1 MPSIFTQNE
10 RMVGPE
16 LLLLL
21 LGALVVTSIARR
33 LNWSAPLVLVAVG
46 LVVSFIPGVPEFE
59 LDPHLIL
66 VLVLPPLL
74 YSAALDS
81 SYLNIRANLRPIGL
95 LAVGLVLFTTFVV
108 GVTASLVFPDLPFA
122 AALVLGAV
130 VAPPDAVA
138 AVAIGRKLGL
148 QRRAMTL
155 LVGESLIN
163 DATALTAFKVA
174 VAAAAG
180 AAMHPVQ
187 GVGMF
192 LLVTAGGIAIGLVVG
207 VVVRF
212 LRKRLCE
219 GVLESALGLLVPFG
233 AYLLAEEAA
242 HVSGVLAV
250 VVAGLYIGH
259 HSPRGTYT
267 TRLQDAAVWR
277 SVDVLLE
284 SFVFA
289 LIGLQV
295 SAIVG
300 EVDLNAGLLLGA
312 GAVLLATILARF
324 VWMYPASYVPVYL
337 SKRLRERERWPHLG
351 QVTVIAWAGMRGVV
365 TLAAA
370 AAIPTDVPGRDI
382 IVFCAFVVTV
392 STLLL
397 QGTTLPWVINKIG
410 FEGNDAREDALAE
423 AQIQHR
429 AAQAAVDR
437 LDQEISDVP
446 EHVAD
451 QLRSLAEHRGN
462 AAWERLGR
470 QEEESPAAA
479 YRRLRRVMLKAER
492 DEFIKA
498 RDAGEIDDE
507 VLFRVLR
514 ELDLEE
520 AALSRE

>member
-1 MPSIFTQNE
+1 MSG
-10 RMVGPE
+10 MVGPE

-21 LGALVVTSIARR
+21 LGALVVTSVARR

-66 VLVLPPLL
+66 LVVLPPLL

-95 LAVGLVLFTTFVV
+95 LAVGLVLFTTLVV
-108 GVTASLVFPDLPFA
+108 GVTAKLVFPEMPFA

-180 AAMHPVQ
+180 AAMHPVE
-187 GVGMF
+187 GVGLF
-192 LLVTAGGIAIGLVVG
+192 LLVTAGGIAVGLVVG

-212 LRKRLCE
+212 LRRRLCE

-233 AYLLAEEAA
+233 AYLLAEEVA

-259 HSPRGTYT
+259 HSPRGKYS
-267 TRLQDAAVWR
+267 TRLQDAAVWKAL
-277 SVDVLLE
+277 DALLE
-284 SFVFA
+284 AFVFA

-295 SAIVG
+295 SAIIRD
-300 EVDLNAGLLLGA
+300 VDLDAALLLGA
-312 GAVLLATILARF
+312 GAVLLATVLARF
-324 VWMYPASYVPVYL
+324 AWMYPATYVPRYL
-337 SKRLRERERWPHLG
+337 SKRLRERERPPHLG

-370 AAIPTDVPGRDI
+370 AAIPEDVPGRDVI
-382 IVFCAFVVTV
+382 LFCAFVVTV
-392 STLLL
+392 ATLLL
-397 QGTTLPWVINKIG
+397 QGLTLPWVIDKIG
-410 FEGNDAREDALAE
+410 FEGDDARQDALAE
-423 AQIQHR
+423 AQVQHR
-429 AAQAAVDR
+429 AAQAAVTR
-437 LDQEISDVP
+437 LDQETEDVP
-446 EHVAD
+446 DHVRD

-470 QEEESPAAA
+470 QEQESPAAA
-479 YRRLRRVMLKAER
+479 YRRLRRVMLGAER
-492 DEFIKA
+492 DEFVRA

>member
-1 MPSIFTQNE
+1 MSG
-10 RMVGPE
+10 MVGPE

-295 SAIVG
+295 SAIVSD
-300 EVDLNAGLLLGA
+300 VDLNAGLLLGA

-437 LDQEISDVP
+437 LDQEITDVP

>member
-1 MPSIFTQNE
+1 
-10 RMVGPE
+10 MVGPE

-21 LGALVVTSIARR
+21 LGALVVTSVARR

-66 VLVLPPLL
+66 LVVLPPLL

-95 LAVGLVLFTTFVV
+95 LAVGLVLFTTLVV
-108 GVTASLVFPDLPFA
+108 GVTAKLVFPEMPFA

-180 AAMHPVQ
+180 AAMHPVE
-187 GVGMF
+187 GVGLF
-192 LLVTAGGIAIGLVVG
+192 LLVTAGGIAVGLVVG

-212 LRKRLCE
+212 LRRRLCE

-233 AYLLAEEAA
+233 AYLLAEEVA

-259 HSPRGTYT
+259 HSPRGKYS
-267 TRLQDAAVWR
+267 TRLQDAAVWKAL
-277 SVDVLLE
+277 DALLE
-284 SFVFA
+284 AFVFA

-295 SAIVG
+295 SAIIRD
-300 EVDLNAGLLLGA
+300 VDLDAALLLGA
-312 GAVLLATILARF
+312 GAVLLATVLARF
-324 VWMYPASYVPVYL
+324 AWMYPATYVPRYL
-337 SKRLRERERWPHLG
+337 SKRLRERERPPHLG

-370 AAIPTDVPGRDI
+370 AAIPEDVPGRDVI
-382 IVFCAFVVTV
+382 LFCAFVVTV
-392 STLLL
+392 ATLLL
-397 QGTTLPWVINKIG
+397 QGLTLPWVIDKIG
-410 FEGNDAREDALAE
+410 FEGDDARQDALAE
-423 AQIQHR
+423 AQVQHR
-429 AAQAAVDR
+429 AAQAAVTR
-437 LDQEISDVP
+437 LDQETEDVP
-446 EHVAD
+446 DHVRD

-470 QEEESPAAA
+470 QEQESPAAA
-479 YRRLRRVMLKAER
+479 YRRLRRVMLGAER
-492 DEFIKA
+492 DEFVRA

>member
-1 MPSIFTQNE
+1 MSG
-10 RMVGPE
+10 MVGPE

-46 LVVSFIPGVPEFE
+46 LVVSFLPGVPEFE

-66 VLVLPPLL
+66 LVVLPPLL

-95 LAVGLVLFTTFVV
+95 LAVGLVLFTTLVV
-108 GVTASLVFPDLPFA
+108 GVTAKLVFPEMPFA

-180 AAMHPVQ
+180 AAMHPVE
-187 GVGMF
+187 GVGLF
-192 LLVTAGGIAIGLVVG
+192 LLVTAGGIAVGLVVG

-259 HSPRGTYT
+259 HSPRGKYS
-267 TRLQDAAVWR
+267 TRLQDAAVWKAL
-277 SVDVLLE
+277 DALLE
-284 SFVFA
+284 AFVFA

-295 SAIVG
+295 SAIIRD
-300 EVDLNAGLLLGA
+300 VDLDVALLLGA

-324 VWMYPASYVPVYL
+324 AWMYPATYVPRYL
-337 SKRLRERERWPHLG
+337 SRRLRERERPPHLG

-370 AAIPTDVPGRDI
+370 AAIPENVPGRDVI
-382 IVFCAFVVTV
+382 LFCAFVVTV
-392 STLLL
+392 ATLLL
-397 QGTTLPWVINKIG
+397 QGLTLPWVISKIG
-410 FEGNDAREDALAE
+410 FEGDDARQDALAE
-423 AQIQHR
+423 AQVQHR
-429 AAQAAVDR
+429 AAQAAVTR
-437 LDQEISDVP
+437 LDQETEDVP
-446 EHVAD
+446 DHVRD

-470 QEEESPAAA
+470 QEQESPAAA
-479 YRRLRRVMLKAER
+479 YRRLRRVMLGAER
-492 DEFIKA
+492 DEFVRA

>member
-1 MPSIFTQNE
+1 M
-10 RMVGPE
+10 
-16 LLLLL
+16 
-21 LGALVVTSIARR
+21 
-33 LNWSAPLVLVAVG
+33 LVAAG

-59 LDPHLIL
+59 LDPHVIL
-66 VLVLPPLL
+66 VLVLAPLL

-95 LAVGLVLFTTFVV
+95 LAVGLVLFTTFAV
-108 GVTASLVFPDLPFA
+108 GVTAKLVFPDLSFA

-138 AVAIGRKLGL
+138 AVAIGRRLGL

-180 AAMHPVQ
+180 AAMHPVK

-192 LLVTAGGIAIGLVVG
+192 LLVTAGGIVVGLVVG

-219 GVLESALGLLVPFG
+219 GVD
-233 AYLLAEEAA
+233 
-242 HVSGVLAV
+242 
-250 VVAGLYIGH
+250 VAGLYIGH
-259 HSPRGTYT
+259 HSPRGTYS

-289 LIGLQV
+289 FIGLQLPSII
-295 SAIVG
+295 SAV
-300 EVDLNAGLLLGA
+300 ELSAGLLLGA
-312 GAVLLATILARF
+312 GAVLLTTIGARF
-324 VWMYPASYVPVYL
+324 VWMYPASYLPIYL
-337 SKRLRERERWPHLG
+337 SKRLREREGVPHPG
-351 QVTVIAWAGMRGVV
+351 QVTVIAWSGMRGVV

-370 AAIPTDVPGRDI
+370 AAIPQNVPGRDV
-382 IVFCAFVVTV
+382 IVFCAFVVTI

-397 QGTTLPWVINKIG
+397 QGTTLPWLISKIG
-410 FEGNDAREDALAE
+410 FEGDDARQDALAE
-423 AQIQHR
+423 AQVQHR

-437 LDQEISDVP
+437 LDQEIENVP
-446 EHVAD
+446 EHVRD

-479 YRRLRRVMLKAER
+479 YRRLRTLMLKAER
-492 DEFIKA
+492 EEFIKA
-498 RDAGEIDDE
+498 RDQGEIDDE

>member
-1 MPSIFTQNE
+1 MSGMQ
-10 RMVGPE
+10 GPE

-21 LGALVVTSIARR
+21 LGALIVTSIARR

-46 LVVSFIPGVPEFE
+46 LVVSFIPGVPEFQ

-95 LAVGLVLFTTFVV
+95 LAVGLVLFTTLLV
-108 GVTASLVFPDLPFA
+108 GITASLVFPDLPFA

-180 AAMHPVQ
+180 TAMHPIASVW
-187 GVGMF
+187 MF
-192 LLVTAGGIAIGLVVG
+192 VYITAGGIAVGLLVG
-207 VVVRF
+207 VVVRY

-233 AYLLAEEAA
+233 AYLLAEEGLHAFGIQF
-242 HVSGVLAV
+242 SGVLAV

-259 HSPRGTYT
+259 NSPRGKYS

-277 SVDVLLE
+277 SADVLLE

-295 SAIVG
+295 SSIISN
-300 EVDLNAGLLLGA
+300 VDLNASLLLGA
-312 GAVLLATILARF
+312 AAVVFAAIAARF
-324 VWMYPASYVPVYL
+324 IWMYPASYVPIYT
-337 SKRLRERERWPHLG
+337 SQRRREREGTPHLG

-370 AAIPTDVPGRDI
+370 AAIPPEVPGRDI
-382 IVFCAFVVTV
+382 IVFCAFVVTI

-397 QGTTLPWVINKIG
+397 QGMTLPWVINKIG
-410 FEGNDAREDALAE
+410 FEGDDARKDALAE
-423 AQIQHR
+423 AQVQHR
-429 AAQAAVDR
+429 AAQAAVTR
-437 LDQEISDVP
+437 LDEEIEDVP
-446 EHVAD
+446 EHVRD

-479 YRRLRRVMLKAER
+479 YRRLRRVMLSAER
-492 DEFIKA
+492 DEFVKA

-507 VLFRVLR
+507 VLFRVMR

>member
-1 MPSIFTQNE
+1 MSG
-10 RMVGPE
+10 MVGPE

-300 EVDLNAGLLLGA
+300 EVDLNIGLLLGA

-324 VWMYPASYVPVYL
+324 VWMYPATYVPMYL

-370 AAIPTDVPGRDI
+370 AAIPNDVPGRDI

>member
-1 MPSIFTQNE
+1 
-10 RMVGPE
+10 MVGPE

-46 LVVSFIPGVPEFE
+46 LVVSFLPGVPEFE

-66 VLVLPPLL
+66 LVVLPPLL

-95 LAVGLVLFTTFVV
+95 LAVGLVLFTTLVV
-108 GVTASLVFPDLPFA
+108 GVTAKLVFPEMPFA

-180 AAMHPVQ
+180 AAMHPVE
-187 GVGMF
+187 GVGLF
-192 LLVTAGGIAIGLVVG
+192 LLVTAGGIAVGLVVG

-250 VVAGLYIGH
+250 VVAGLYVGH
-259 HSPRGTYT
+259 HSPRGKYS
-267 TRLQDAAVWR
+267 TRLQDAAVWKAL
-277 SVDVLLE
+277 DALLE
-284 SFVFA
+284 AFVFA

-295 SAIVG
+295 SAIIRD
-300 EVDLNAGLLLGA
+300 VDLDAALLLGA

-324 VWMYPASYVPVYL
+324 AWMYPATYVPRYL
-337 SKRLRERERWPHLG
+337 SKRLRERERPPHLG

-370 AAIPTDVPGRDI
+370 AAIPQDVPGRDVI
-382 IVFCAFVVTV
+382 LFCAFVVTV
-392 STLLL
+392 ATLLL
-397 QGTTLPWVINKIG
+397 QGLTLPWVINKIG
-410 FEGNDAREDALAE
+410 FEGDDARQDALAE
-423 AQIQHR
+423 AQVQHR
-429 AAQAAVDR
+429 AAQAAVTR
-437 LDQEISDVP
+437 LDQETEDVP
-446 EHVAD
+446 DHVRD

-470 QEEESPAAA
+470 QEQESPAAA
-479 YRRLRRVMLKAER
+479 YRRLRRVMLGAER
-492 DEFIKA
+492 DEFVRA

>member
-1 MPSIFTQNE
+1 
-10 RMVGPE
+10 MVGPE

-21 LGALVVTSIARR
+21 LGALVVTAIARR

-108 GVTASLVFPDLPFA
+108 GITARLVFPDLPFA

-180 AAMHPVQ
+180 TAMHPVTS
-187 GVGMF
+187 VGMF
-192 LLVTAGGIAIGLVVG
+192 LLITVGGIAVGLVVG

-259 HSPRGTYT
+259 NAPRGTYS

-277 SVDVLLE
+277 SADVLLE

-295 SAIVG
+295 STIVRN
-300 EVDLNAGLLLGA
+300 VDLDTGLLLGA
-312 GAVLLATILARF
+312 AAVLLATILARF
-324 VWMYPASYVPVYL
+324 VWMYPATYL
-337 SKRLRERERWPHLG
+337 PRILFPKLKKREDRPPHLG
-351 QVTVIAWAGMRGVV
+351 QVTVISWAGMRGVV

-370 AAIPTDVPGRDI
+370 AAVPENVPGRDI
-382 IVFCAFVVTV
+382 ILFCAFVVTV
-392 STLLL
+392 ATLLL
-397 QGTTLPWVINKIG
+397 QGTTLPWLINKIG
-410 FEGNDAREDALAE
+410 FEGDDARKDALAE
-423 AQIQHR
+423 AQVQHR
-429 AAQAAVDR
+429 AAQAAVTR
-437 LDQEISDVP
+437 LDEEIDNVP
-446 EHVAD
+446 EHVRD

-479 YRRLRRVMLKAER
+479 YRRLRTAMLKAER

-498 RDAGEIDDE
+498 RDNGEIDDE

>member
-1 MPSIFTQNE
+1 
-10 RMVGPE
+10 MVGPE

-21 LGALVVTSIARR
+21 LGALVVTSVARR
-33 LNWSAPLVLVAVG
+33 FNWPAPLVLVAVG
-46 LVVSFIPGVPEFE
+46 LVVSFVPGVPEFE

-108 GVTASLVFPDLPFA
+108 GVTAKLVFPDLPFA

-138 AVAIGRKLGL
+138 AVAIGRRLGL

-174 VAAAAG
+174 VAATVG
-180 AAMHPVQ
+180 AAMHPIA

-192 LLVTAGGIAIGLVVG
+192 VLVTVGGIAVGLVVG
-207 VVVRF
+207 VAVRL

-233 AYLLAEEAA
+233 AYLLAEEGP
-242 HVSGVLAV
+242 HLLFHDVQFSGVLAV
-250 VVAGLYIGH
+250 VVAGLYVGH

-289 LIGLQV
+289 LIGLQLSTIV
-295 SAIVG
+295 SDV
-300 EVDLNAGLLLGA
+300 ELNTGLLLGA

-324 VWMYPASYVPVYL
+324 VWMYPATYIPRL
-337 SKRLRERERWPHLG
+337 MSKRLRERERQPHVG

-370 AAIPTDVPGRDI
+370 AAIPQEVPGRDI

-392 STLLL
+392 ATLLL

-410 FEGNDAREDALAE
+410 FEGDDARQDALAE
-423 AQIQHR
+423 AQVQHR
-429 AAQAAVDR
+429 AAQAAVTR
-437 LDQEISDVP
+437 LDEEIGEVP
-446 EHVAD
+446 DHVRD

-479 YRRLRRVMLKAER
+479 YRRLRRLMLSAER
-492 DEFIKA
+492 DEFIRA
-498 RDAGEIDDE
+498 RDQGEIDDE

>member
-1 MPSIFTQNE
+1 MH
-10 RMVGPE
+10 GPE

-46 LVVSFIPGVPEFE
+46 LVVSFIPGVPEFGI
-59 LDPHLIL
+59 DPHLIL

-108 GVTASLVFPDLPFA
+108 GVTATFVFPDLPFA

-180 AAMHPVQ
+180 AAMHPAQ
-187 GVGMF
+187 GVGLF

-259 HSPRGTYT
+259 HSPRGTYA

-289 LIGLQV
+289 LIGLQL
-295 SAIVG
+295 SAIISA
-300 EVDLNAGLLLGA
+300 VDLNAGLLLGA

-324 VWMYPASYVPVYL
+324 VWMYPASYVPMYL

-351 QVTVIAWAGMRGVV
+351 QVTVISWAGMRGVV

-370 AAIPTDVPGRDI
+370 AAIPEDVPGRDI
-382 IVFCAFVVTV
+382 ILFCAFVVTV
-392 STLLL
+392 ATLLL
-397 QGTTLPWVINKIG
+397 QGTTLPWLINKIG
-410 FEGNDAREDALAE
+410 FEGDDVRKDALAE

-437 LDQEISDVP
+437 LDQEIADVP

-479 YRRLRRVMLKAER
+479 YRRLRRMMLSAER

-498 RDAGEIDDE
+498 RDSGEIDDE

>member
-1 MPSIFTQNE
+1 
-10 RMVGPE
+10 MVGPE

-33 LNWSAPLVLVAVG
+33 FNWPAPLVLVAVG

-95 LAVGLVLFTTFVV
+95 LAVGLVLFTTLVV
-108 GVTASLVFPDLPFA
+108 GVTAKLVFPDLPFA

-174 VAAAAG
+174 VAATVG
-180 AAMHPVQ
+180 AAMHPLA

-192 LLVTAGGIAIGLVVG
+192 VLVTVGGIAIGLVVG
-207 VVVRF
+207 VAVRF

-233 AYLLAEEAA
+233 AYLLAEEGP
-242 HVSGVLAV
+242 HLLFHDVQFSGVLAV
-250 VVAGLYIGH
+250 VVAGLYVGH

-289 LIGLQV
+289 LIGLQLSTIV
-295 SAIVG
+295 SDVN
-300 EVDLNAGLLLGA
+300 LNSGLLLGA

-324 VWMYPASYVPVYL
+324 VWMYPATYIPRYL
-337 SKRLRERERWPHLG
+337 SKGIRERERRPHPG

-370 AAIPTDVPGRDI
+370 AAIPQEVPGRDI

-392 STLLL
+392 ATLLL
-397 QGTTLPWVINKIG
+397 QGTTLPWVIDKIG
-410 FEGNDAREDALAE
+410 FAGDDARQDALAE
-423 AQIQHR
+423 AQVQHR
-429 AAQAAVDR
+429 AAQAAVTR
-437 LDQEISDVP
+437 LDEEIGEVP
-446 EHVAD
+446 DHVRD

-470 QEEESPAAA
+470 QDEESPAAA
-479 YRRLRRVMLKAER
+479 YRRLRRLMLSAER
-492 DEFIKA
+492 DEFVRA
-498 RDAGEIDDE
+498 RDHGEIDDE

>member
-1 MPSIFTQNE
+1 MSG
-10 RMVGPE
+10 MVGPE

-66 VLVLPPLL
+66 LVVLPPLL

-108 GVTASLVFPDLPFA
+108 GVTATLVFPDLPFA

-180 AAMHPVQ
+180 TAMHPAQ

-259 HSPRGTYT
+259 HSPRGTYS

-277 SVDVLLE
+277 SLDVLLE

-289 LIGLQV
+289 LIGLQL
-295 SAIVG
+295 SSIVADA
-300 EVDLNAGLLLGA
+300 DLNASLLLGA
-312 GAVLLATILARF
+312 TAVLLATILARF
-324 VWMYPASYVPVYL
+324 VWMYPATYIPRYL
-337 SKRLRERERWPHLG
+337 SKRLRERERPPHLG
-351 QVTVIAWAGMRGVV
+351 QVTVISWAGMRGVV

-370 AAIPTDVPGRDI
+370 AAIPPDVPGRDI

-392 STLLL
+392 ATLLL
-397 QGTTLPWVINKIG
+397 QGTTLPWLINKIG
-410 FEGNDAREDALAE
+410 FEGDDARQDALAE
-423 AQIQHR
+423 AQVQHR

-437 LDQEISDVP
+437 LDQEVDDVP
-446 EHVAD
+446 DHVRD

-470 QEEESPAAA
+470 QELESPAAA
-479 YRRLRRVMLKAER
+479 YRRLRRVMLSAER

-498 RDAGEIDDE
+498 RDSGEIDDE

>member
-1 MPSIFTQNE
+1 LC
-10 RMVGPE
+10 VPE

-33 LNWSAPLVLVAVG
+33 LNWPAPLVLVAAG

-81 SYLNIRANLRPIGL
+81 SYLNIRANLQAIGF
-95 LAVGLVLFTTFVV
+95 LAVGLVLFTTLAV

-138 AVAIGRKLGL
+138 AVAIGRRLGL

-163 DATALTAFKVA
+163 DATALTAYKVA
-174 VAAAAG
+174 IAAAVGTAI
-180 AAMHPVQ
+180 HPLE

-192 LLVTAGGIAIGLVVG
+192 VLVTIGGIAMGLVVG
-207 VVVRF
+207 TVVRV
-212 LRKRLCE
+212 LRRHLYE

-250 VVAGLYIGH
+250 VVAGLYIGY

-289 LIGLQV
+289 LIGLQLSSIISDV
-295 SAIVG
+295 ELDIK
-300 EVDLNAGLLLGA
+300 LLLGA
-312 GAVLLATILARF
+312 TAVLLATVLARF
-324 VWMYPASYVPVYL
+324 VWMYPAAWIPYRL
-337 SKRLRERERWPHLG
+337 SQPLRERERPPHNG
-351 QVTVIAWAGMRGVV
+351 QLTVIAWAGMRGVV

-370 AAIPTDVPGRDI
+370 AAIPETVPGRDL
-382 IVFCAFVVTV
+382 IVFCAFVVTIA
-392 STLLL
+392 TLLL
-397 QGTTLPWVINKIG
+397 QGMTLPRVISKIG
-410 FEGNDAREDALAE
+410 FAGDDARQDALAE
-423 AQIQHR
+423 AQVQQR

-437 LDQEISDVP
+437 LDQELDEVP
-446 EHVAD
+446 DHVRA
-451 QLRSLAEHRGN
+451 QLRALAEHRGN

-470 QEEESPAAA
+470 QEGTESPAAI
-479 YRRLRRVMLKAER
+479 YRRLRRAMLEAER

-498 RDAGEIDDE
+498 RDQKEIDDD

>member
-1 MPSIFTQNE
+1 MH
-10 RMVGPE
+10 GPE

-95 LAVGLVLFTTFVV
+95 LAVGLVLFTTFIV

-180 AAMHPVQ
+180 AAMHPAE

-207 VVVRF
+207 VLVRF

-295 SAIVG
+295 SAIISD
-300 EVDLNAGLLLGA
+300 VDLDATLLLGA

-324 VWMYPASYVPVYL
+324 VWMYPASYVPLYL

-370 AAIPTDVPGRDI
+370 AAIPPDVPGREI

-410 FEGNDAREDALAE
+410 FEGDDARKDALAE

-437 LDQEISDVP
+437 LDQEIEDVP
-446 EHVAD
+446 DHVRD

-479 YRRLRRVMLKAER
+479 YRRLRRVMLSAER

>member
-1 MPSIFTQNE
+1 MI
-10 RMVGPE
+10 GPE

-21 LGALVVTSIARR
+21 LGALVVTSVARR

-46 LVVSFIPGVPEFE
+46 LVVSFLPGVPEFE

-66 VLVLPPLL
+66 LVVLPPLL

-95 LAVGLVLFTTFVV
+95 LAVGLVLFTTLVV
-108 GVTASLVFPDLPFA
+108 GVTAKLVFPEMPFA

-180 AAMHPVQ
+180 AAMHPVE
-187 GVGMF
+187 GVGLF
-192 LLVTAGGIAIGLVVG
+192 LLVTAGGIAVGLVVG

-259 HSPRGTYT
+259 HSPRGKYS
-267 TRLQDAAVWR
+267 TRLQDAAVWKAL
-277 SVDVLLE
+277 DALLE
-284 SFVFA
+284 AFVFA

-295 SAIVG
+295 SAIIRD
-300 EVDLNAGLLLGA
+300 VDLDAALLLGA

-324 VWMYPASYVPVYL
+324 AWMYPATYVPRYL
-337 SKRLRERERWPHLG
+337 SRRLRERERPPHLG

-370 AAIPTDVPGRDI
+370 AAIPENVPGRDVI
-382 IVFCAFVVTV
+382 LFCAFVVTV
-392 STLLL
+392 ATLLL
-397 QGTTLPWVINKIG
+397 QGLTLPWVINKIG
-410 FEGNDAREDALAE
+410 FEGDDARQDALAE
-423 AQIQHR
+423 AQVQHR
-429 AAQAAVDR
+429 AAQAAVTR
-437 LDQEISDVP
+437 LDQETEDVP
-446 EHVAD
+446 DHVRD

-470 QEEESPAAA
+470 QEQESPAAA
-479 YRRLRRVMLKAER
+479 YRRLRRVMLGAER
-492 DEFIKA
+492 DEFVRA

>member
-1 MPSIFTQNE
+1 MGG
-10 RMVGPE
+10 MVGPE

-21 LGALVVTSIARR
+21 LGALVVTSVARR
-33 LNWSAPLVLVAVG
+33 LNFSAPLVLVAVG

-59 LDPHLIL
+59 IDPHLIL
-66 VLVLPPLL
+66 LVVLPPLL

-95 LAVGLVLFTTFVV
+95 LAIGLVLFTTLVV
-108 GVTASLVFPDLPFA
+108 GLTAKLVFPGLPFA

-180 AAMHPVQ
+180 AAMHPVE
-187 GVGMF
+187 GVGLF
-192 LLVTAGGIAIGLVVG
+192 LLVTAGGIAVGLVVG

-233 AYLLAEEAA
+233 TYLLAEEAA

-259 HSPRGTYT
+259 HSPRGTYS

-277 SVDVLLE
+277 ALDVLLE

-289 LIGLQV
+289 LIGLQLSSIV
-295 SAIVG
+295 SDA
-300 EVDLNAGLLLGA
+300 DLNAGLLLGA
-312 GAVLLATILARF
+312 GAVLLATVLARF
-324 VWMYPASYVPVYL
+324 VWMYPATYIPRYL
-337 SKRLRERERWPHLG
+337 SKRLRERERPPHLG
-351 QVTVIAWAGMRGVV
+351 QVTVISWAGMRGVV

-370 AAIPTDVPGRDI
+370 AAIPPDVPGRDI

-392 STLLL
+392 ATLLL
-397 QGTTLPWVINKIG
+397 QGTTLPWLIGKIG
-410 FEGNDAREDALAE
+410 FEGDDARQDALAE
-423 AQIQHR
+423 AQVQHR
-429 AAQAAVDR
+429 AARAAVDR
-437 LDQEISDVP
+437 LDQEVDDVP
-446 EHVAD
+446 DHVRD

-470 QEEESPAAA
+470 QDQESPAAA

-492 DEFIKA
+492 DEFISA
-498 RDAGEIDDE
+498 RDKGEIDDE

-520 AALSRE
+520 AALSRD

>member
-1 MPSIFTQNE
+1 
-10 RMVGPE
+10 MVGPE

-33 LNWSAPLVLVAVG
+33 LNWPAPLVLVAVG

-66 VLVLPPLL
+66 LVVLPPLL

-81 SYLNIRANLRPIGL
+81 SYLDIRANLRPIGL
-95 LAVGLVLFTTFVV
+95 LAVGLVLFTTLVV
-108 GVTASLVFPDLPFA
+108 GVTAKLVFPELPFA

-180 AAMHPVQ
+180 AAMHPAE
-187 GVGMF
+187 GVGLF
-192 LLVTAGGIAIGLVVG
+192 LLVTAGGIAVGLVVG

-212 LRKRLCE
+212 LRRRLCE

-233 AYLLAEEAA
+233 AYLIAEEVA

-259 HSPRGTYT
+259 HSPRGKYS

-277 SVDVLLE
+277 SLDALLE
-284 SFVFA
+284 AFVFA

-295 SAIVG
+295 SAIIRD
-300 EVDLNAGLLLGA
+300 VDLNAALLLGA

-324 VWMYPASYVPVYL
+324 VWMYPATYVPRYL
-337 SKRLRERERWPHLG
+337 SKRLRERERPPHLG

-370 AAIPTDVPGRDI
+370 AAIPENVPGRDVI
-382 IVFCAFVVTV
+382 LFCAFVVTV
-392 STLLL
+392 ATLML
-397 QGTTLPWVINKIG
+397 QGMTLPWLIGKIG
-410 FEGNDAREDALAE
+410 FEGDDARTDALAE
-423 AQIQHR
+423 AQVQHR
-429 AAQAAVDR
+429 AAQAAVTR
-437 LDQEISDVP
+437 LDEEVQDVP
-446 EHVAD
+446 DHVRD

-479 YRRLRRVMLKAER
+479 YRRLRRVMLGAER
-492 DEFIKA
+492 DEFVKA
-498 RDAGEIDDE
+498 RDNGEIDDE

>member
-1 MPSIFTQNE
+1 MSD
-10 RMVGPE
+10 MHGPE

-108 GVTASLVFPDLPFA
+108 GVTAKLVFPELPFA

-180 AAMHPVQ
+180 AAMHPAES
-187 GVGMF
+187 VGMF
-192 LLVTAGGIAIGLVVG
+192 LLVTAGGIAIGLLVG
-207 VVVRF
+207 VLVRF

-250 VVAGLYIGH
+250 VVAGLYVGH

-295 SAIVG
+295 SAIISD
-300 EVDLNAGLLLGA
+300 VDLDVTLLLGA

-324 VWMYPASYVPVYL
+324 VWMYPASYVPLYL

-370 AAIPTDVPGRDI
+370 AAIPQDVPGREI

-410 FEGNDAREDALAE
+410 FEGDDARKDALAE

-437 LDQEISDVP
+437 LDQEIEDVP
-446 EHVAD
+446 DHVRD
-451 QLRSLAEHRGN
+451 QLRALAEHRGN

-479 YRRLRRVMLKAER
+479 YRRLRRMMLSAER

-498 RDAGEIDDE
+498 RDVGEIDDE

>member
-1 MPSIFTQNE
+1 MQ
-10 RMVGPE
+10 GPE

-21 LGALVVTSIARR
+21 AGALVVTSVARR
-33 LNWSAPLVLVAVG
+33 LNWPAPLVLVAAG
-46 LVVSFIPGVPEFE
+46 LVVSFAPGVPAFE

-81 SYLNIRANLRPIGL
+81 SYLNIRANLQPIGF
-95 LAVGLVLFTTFVV
+95 LAVGLVLFTTLAV
-108 GVTASLVFPDLPFA
+108 GATAALAFPDLPLA

-138 AVAIGRKLGL
+138 AVAIGRRLGL

-163 DATALTAFKVA
+163 DATALTAYKVA
-174 VAAAAG
+174 IAAAVGTAVHPLQG
-180 AAMHPVQ
+180 A
-187 GVGMF
+187 GMF
-192 LLVTAGGIAIGLVVG
+192 VLVTIGGIAIGVAVG

-212 LRKRLCE
+212 LRKHLHE

-233 AYLLAEEAA
+233 AYLLAEEVA

-250 VVAGLYIGH
+250 VVAGLYIGY

-289 LIGLQV
+289 LIGLQLSSIINDV
-295 SAIVG
+295 
-300 EVDLNAGLLLGA
+300 ELDLRLLLGA
-312 GAVLLATILARF
+312 AAVLLATVLARF
-324 VWMYPASYVPVYL
+324 VWMYPAAWIPYRL
-337 SKRLRERERWPHLG
+337 SRRLRARERPPHNG
-351 QVTVIAWAGMRGVV
+351 QLTVIAWAGMRGVV

-370 AAIPTDVPGRDI
+370 AAIPEAVPGRDV
-382 IVFCAFVVTV
+382 IVFCAFVVTIA
-392 STLLL
+392 TLLL
-397 QGTTLPWVINKIG
+397 QGTTLPRLISRIG
-410 FEGNDAREDALAE
+410 FAGDDARQDALAE
-423 AQIQHR
+423 AAVQHR
-429 AAQAAVDR
+429 AARAAVDR
-437 LDQEISDVP
+437 LDQELDEIPD
-446 EHVAD
+446 HVRD
-451 QLRSLAEHRGN
+451 QLRALAEHRGN

-470 QEEESPAAA
+470 QDEAESPAAA
-479 YRRLRRVMLKAER
+479 YRRLRRAMLTAER
-492 DEFIKA
+492 EEFIKA
-498 RDAGEIDDE
+498 RDQKEIDDE

>member
-1 MPSIFTQNE
+1 
-10 RMVGPE
+10 MVGPE

-21 LGALVVTSIARR
+21 LGALVVTAIARR
-33 LNWSAPLVLVAVG
+33 FNWSAPLVLVAVG

-66 VLVLPPLL
+66 LVVLPPLL

-95 LAVGLVLFTTFVV
+95 LAVGLVLFTTLVV
-108 GVTASLVFPDLPFA
+108 GVVAKLVFPDLPFA

-180 AAMHPVQ
+180 AAMHPVE
-187 GVGMF
+187 GVGLF
-192 LLVTAGGIAIGLVVG
+192 LLVTAGGIAVGLVVG

-219 GVLESALGLLVPFG
+219 GVLESALGMLVPFG
-233 AYLLAEEAA
+233 AYLIAEEVA

-250 VVAGLYIGH
+250 VVAGLYVGH
-259 HSPRGTYT
+259 HSPRGKYT
-267 TRLQDAAVWR
+267 TRLQDAAVWKAL
-277 SVDVLLE
+277 DALLE
-284 SFVFA
+284 AFVFA

-295 SAIVG
+295 SAIIRDVELDG
-300 EVDLNAGLLLGA
+300 ALLLGA
-312 GAVLLATILARF
+312 GAVLLAAILARF
-324 VWMYPASYVPVYL
+324 VWMYPATYIPRYL
-337 SKRLRERERWPHLG
+337 SKRLRERERPPHLG

-370 AAIPTDVPGRDI
+370 AAVPENVPGRDI
-382 IVFCAFVVTV
+382 ILFCAFVVTV
-392 STLLL
+392 ATLLL
-397 QGTTLPWVINKIG
+397 QGLTLPWVINKIG
-410 FEGNDAREDALAE
+410 FEGDDARQDALAE
-423 AQIQHR
+423 AQVQHR
-429 AAQAAVDR
+429 AAQAAVTR
-437 LDQEISDVP
+437 LDEEISDVP
-446 EHVAD
+446 DHVRD

-479 YRRLRRVMLKAER
+479 YRRLRRVMLTAER
-492 DEFIKA
+492 DEFVKA
-498 RDAGEIDDE
+498 RDKGEIDDE

>member
-1 MPSIFTQNE
+1 MH
-10 RMVGPE
+10 GPE

-21 LGALVVTSIARR
+21 LGALIVTAIARR
-33 LNWSAPLVLVAVG
+33 LNWSAPLVLVTVG

-66 VLVLPPLL
+66 LVVLPPLL

-95 LAVGLVLFTTFVV
+95 LAIGLVLFTTLVV
-108 GVTASLVFPDLPFA
+108 GVVAKLVFPEMPFA

-180 AAMHPVQ
+180 AAMAPWQ
-187 GVGMF
+187 GVGLF
-192 LLVTAGGIAIGLVVG
+192 LLVTAGGIAVGLVVG

-250 VVAGLYIGH
+250 VVAGLYVGH
-259 HSPRGTYT
+259 HSPRGRYS
-267 TRLQDAAVWR
+267 TRLQDAALWKAL
-277 SVDVLLE
+277 DVLLE
-284 SFVFA
+284 AFVFA

-295 SAIVG
+295 STIIAD
-300 EVDLNAGLLLGA
+300 VDLDAALLLGA
-312 GAVLLATILARF
+312 GAVLLAAILARF
-324 VWMYPASYVPVYL
+324 VWMYPATYIPWYL
-337 SKRLRERERWPHLG
+337 SKRLRRKEREPHLG
-351 QVTVIAWAGMRGVV
+351 QVTVIAWTGMRGVV

-370 AAIPTDVPGRDI
+370 AAIPENVPGRSI
-382 IVFCAFVVTV
+382 ILFCAFVVTV
-392 STLLL
+392 ATLLL
-397 QGTTLPWVINKIG
+397 QGMTLPWLINKIG
-410 FEGNDAREDALAE
+410 FAGDDARQDALAE
-423 AQIQHR
+423 AQVQHR
-429 AAQAAVDR
+429 AAQAAVTR
-437 LDQEISDVP
+437 LDEEVEDVP
-446 EHVAD
+446 DHVRD

-470 QEEESPAAA
+470 QEEENPAAA
-479 YRRLRRVMLKAER
+479 YRRLRRVMLSAER
-492 DEFIKA
+492 DEFVKA

-507 VLFRVLR
+507 VLFRVMR

>member
-1 MPSIFTQNE
+1 
-10 RMVGPE
+10 MVGPE

-66 VLVLPPLL
+66 LVVLPPLL

-108 GVTASLVFPDLPFA
+108 GVTATLVFPDLPFA

-180 AAMHPVQ
+180 TAMHPAQ

-259 HSPRGTYT
+259 HSPRGTYS

-277 SVDVLLE
+277 SLDVLLE

-289 LIGLQV
+289 LIGLQL
-295 SAIVG
+295 SSIVADA
-300 EVDLNAGLLLGA
+300 DLNASLLLGA
-312 GAVLLATILARF
+312 TAVLLATILARF
-324 VWMYPASYVPVYL
+324 VWMYPATYIPRYL
-337 SKRLRERERWPHLG
+337 SKRLRERERPPHLG
-351 QVTVIAWAGMRGVV
+351 QVTVISWAGMRGVV

-370 AAIPTDVPGRDI
+370 AAIPPDVPGRDI

-392 STLLL
+392 ATLLL
-397 QGTTLPWVINKIG
+397 QGTTLPWLINKIG
-410 FEGNDAREDALAE
+410 FEGDDARQDALAE
-423 AQIQHR
+423 AQVQHR

-437 LDQEISDVP
+437 LDQEVDDVP
-446 EHVAD
+446 DHVRD

-470 QEEESPAAA
+470 QELESPAAA
-479 YRRLRRVMLKAER
+479 YRRLRRVMLSAER

-498 RDAGEIDDE
+498 RDSGEIDDE

>member
-1 MPSIFTQNE
+1 M
-10 RMVGPE
+10 
-16 LLLLL
+16 
-21 LGALVVTSIARR
+21 
-33 LNWSAPLVLVAVG
+33 LVAAG

-59 LDPHLIL
+59 LDPHVIL
-66 VLVLPPLL
+66 VLVLAPLL

-108 GVTASLVFPDLPFA
+108 GVTAKLVFPDLSFA

-138 AVAIGRKLGL
+138 AVAIGRRLGL

-180 AAMHPVQ
+180 AAMHPVK

-192 LLVTAGGIAIGLVVG
+192 LLVTAGGIVVGLVVG

-219 GVLESALGLLVPFG
+219 GVD
-233 AYLLAEEAA
+233 
-242 HVSGVLAV
+242 
-250 VVAGLYIGH
+250 VAGLYIGH
-259 HSPRGTYT
+259 HSPRGTYS

-289 LIGLQV
+289 FIGLQLPSII
-295 SAIVG
+295 SAV
-300 EVDLNAGLLLGA
+300 ELSAGLLLGA
-312 GAVLLATILARF
+312 GAVLLTTIGARF
-324 VWMYPASYVPVYL
+324 VWMYPASYLPIYL
-337 SKRLRERERWPHLG
+337 SKRLREREGVPHPG
-351 QVTVIAWAGMRGVV
+351 QVTVIAWSGMRGVV

-370 AAIPTDVPGRDI
+370 AAIPQNVPGRDV
-382 IVFCAFVVTV
+382 IVFCAFVVTI

-397 QGTTLPWVINKIG
+397 QGTTLPWLISKIG
-410 FEGNDAREDALAE
+410 FEGDDARQDALAE
-423 AQIQHR
+423 AQVQHR

-437 LDQEISDVP
+437 LDQEIENVP
-446 EHVAD
+446 EHVRD

-479 YRRLRRVMLKAER
+479 YRRLRTLMLKAER
-492 DEFIKA
+492 EEFIKA
-498 RDAGEIDDE
+498 RDQGEIDDE

>member
-1 MPSIFTQNE
+1 
-10 RMVGPE
+10 MVGPE

-46 LVVSFIPGVPEFE
+46 LVVSFIPGVPEFA

-81 SYLNIRANLRPIGL
+81 SYLNIRANMRAIGL
-95 LAVGLVLFTTFVV
+95 LAVGLVLFTTLVV
-108 GVTASLVFPDLPFA
+108 GVTAHLVFPDLPLA

-174 VAAAAG
+174 VAATVG
-180 AAMHPVQ
+180 AAMHPIASVW
-187 GVGMF
+187 MF
-192 LLVTAGGIAIGLVVG
+192 LYVTAGGIVVGLVVG
-207 VVVRF
+207 VLVRF

-233 AYLLAEEAA
+233 AYLLAEEGP
-242 HVSGVLAV
+242 HVFGNIQFSGVLAV
-250 VVAGLYIGH
+250 VVAGLYVGH
-259 HSPRGTYT
+259 HSPRGKYT

-277 SVDVLLE
+277 SADVLLE
-284 SFVFA
+284 AFVFA

-295 SAIVG
+295 STIIRDV
-300 EVDLNAGLLLGA
+300 ELDAGLLLGA
-312 GAVLLATILARF
+312 AAVLLATILARF
-324 VWMYPASYVPVYL
+324 VWMYPVTYL
-337 SKRLRERERWPHLG
+337 PRILFPKIRKREDRPPHLG
-351 QVTVIAWAGMRGVV
+351 QVTVISWAGMRGVV

-370 AAIPTDVPGRDI
+370 AAIPENVPGRDI
-382 IVFCAFVVTV
+382 ILFCAFIVTV

-397 QGTTLPWVINKIG
+397 QGTTLPWLINKIG
-410 FEGNDAREDALAE
+410 FEGDDARKDALAE
-423 AQIQHR
+423 AQVQHR
-429 AAQAAVDR
+429 AAQAAVSR
-437 LDQEISDVP
+437 LDEEIEDVP
-446 EHVAD
+446 DHVRD

-479 YRRLRRVMLKAER
+479 YRRLRRVMLSAER
-492 DEFIKA
+492 DEFVKA
-498 RDAGEIDDE
+498 RDSGEIDDE

>member
-1 MPSIFTQNE
+1 
-10 RMVGPE
+10 MVGPE

-300 EVDLNAGLLLGA
+300 EVDLNIGLLLGA

-324 VWMYPASYVPVYL
+324 VWMYPATYVPMYL

-370 AAIPTDVPGRDI
+370 AAIPNDVPGRDI

>member
-1 MPSIFTQNE
+1 MSG
-10 RMVGPE
+10 MVGPE

-46 LVVSFIPGVPEFE
+46 LVVSFIPGVPEFA

-108 GVTASLVFPDLPFA
+108 GVTAKLVFPDLPFA

-174 VAAAAG
+174 VAAAVG
-180 AAMHPVQ
+180 TAMHPITSVW
-187 GVGMF
+187 MF
-192 LLVTAGGIAIGLVVG
+192 IYITAGGIAVGLVVG

-233 AYLLAEEAA
+233 AYLLAEEGLHAFGIQF
-242 HVSGVLAV
+242 SGVLAV
-250 VVAGLYIGH
+250 VVAGLYVGH

-277 SVDVLLE
+277 SADVLLE

-295 SAIVG
+295 SSIISD
-300 EVDLNAGLLLGA
+300 VDLDVSLLLGA
-312 GAVLLATILARF
+312 AAVLLATILARF
-324 VWMYPASYVPVYL
+324 VWMYPATYL
-337 SKRLRERERWPHLG
+337 PRILFPKLKKREDRPPHLG
-351 QVTVIAWAGMRGVV
+351 QVTVISWAGMRGVV

-370 AAIPTDVPGRDI
+370 AAIPETVPGRDI
-382 IVFCAFVVTV
+382 ILFCAFVVTV
-392 STLLL
+392 ATLLL
-397 QGTTLPWVINKIG
+397 QGTTLPWLINKIG
-410 FEGNDAREDALAE
+410 FEGDDARQDALAE
-423 AQIQHR
+423 AQVQHR
-429 AAQAAVDR
+429 AAQAAVTR
-437 LDQEISDVP
+437 LDEEIEDVP
-446 EHVAD
+446 DHVRD

-479 YRRLRRVMLKAER
+479 YRRLRTAMLMAER
-492 DEFIKA
+492 DEFVKA

-514 ELDLEE
+514 ELDLEQ